1 MTKKFW
7 KEWENKVEYTKNIY
21 LFYYYSIG
29 DCNFKRASAC
39 GLLNREDRIID
50 AKFNKNTVDL
60 TIERHR
66 EIFNINGNH
75 WHIQNEKITLKRE
88 DIAKIEFQK

>member
-7 KEWENKVEYTKNIY
+7 KDWENRVGETRNIY
-21 LFYYYSIG
+21 LFYHYQIN
-29 DCNFKRASAC
+29 DCDFKRIGC
-39 GLLNREDRIID
+39 CLLNTNDRIID
-50 AKFNKNTVDL
+50 AKFNKDSVDL
-60 TIERHR
+60 VIERHR
-66 EIFNINGNH
+66 EIININGRH

>member
-7 KEWENKVEYTKNIY
+7 KDWESRVNWTKNIY
-21 LFYYYSIG
+21 LFYHYQVG
-29 DCNFKRASAC
+29 DHDFKCVSGC
-39 GLLNREDRIID
+39 GLLNTDDRIID
-50 AKFNKNTVDL
+50 VKFNKDSVDL
-60 TIERHR
+60 VIERHR
-66 EIFNINGNH
+66 KVINH